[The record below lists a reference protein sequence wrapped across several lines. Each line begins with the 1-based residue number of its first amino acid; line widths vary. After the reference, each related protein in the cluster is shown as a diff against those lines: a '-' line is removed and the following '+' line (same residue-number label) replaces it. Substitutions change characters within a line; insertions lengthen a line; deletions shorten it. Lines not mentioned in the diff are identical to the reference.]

1 MRAVIVYESL
11 FGNTREIADAIGEGV
26 KETHPDAEVEC
37 VAVVDAL
44 PERVGPTD
52 LLVVGGP
59 THMRGMTTGM
69 SRKMGLKSEEREAG
83 QEERP
88 FTSEEGAEGPG
99 VRGWFHDTLPK
110 AHTGTHAAAAFDTR
124 ADTRLAGAA
133 AGGIA
138 RRLRGHGYELVAE
151 PEGFIIEDI
160 DGPLRA
166 GERDRARAWGAALQV
181 A

>member
-1 MRAVIVYESL
+1 MIVYESL
-11 FGNTREIADAIGEGV
+11 FGNTREIADAIGEGL
-26 KETHPDAEVEC
+26 KETHPAAEVEC
-37 VAVVDAL
+37 MAVVDAL
-44 PERVGPTD
+44 PERIGRTD

-69 SRKMGLKSEEREAG
+69 SRRMGLKAEKQEAEK
-83 QEERP
+83 EERP
-88 FTSEEGAEGPG
+88 FTPEVGAEGPG
-99 VRGWFHDTLPK
+99 VRDWFHDTLPK

-138 RRLRGHGYELVAE
+138 RRLRSHGYELVAE
-151 PEGFIIEDI
+151 PEGFVIEEI

>member
-26 KETHPDAEVEC
+26 KETHPAAEVEC
-37 VAVVDAL
+37 MTVVDAL
-44 PERVGPTD
+44 PERIGRTD

-59 THMRGMTTGM
+59 THTRGMTTGM
-69 SRKMGLKSEEREAG
+69 SRRMGLKAEKQEA
-83 QEERP
+83 EKEKRP
-88 FTSEEGAEGPG
+88 FTPEAGAEGPG
-99 VRGWFHDTLPK
+99 VRDWFHDTLPK

-133 AGGIA
+133 ARGIA
-138 RRLRGHGYELVAE
+138 RRLRSHGYELVAE
-151 PEGFIIEDI
+151 PEGFVIEEI

>member
-11 FGNTREIADAIGEGV
+11 FGNTRDVADAIGEGV
-26 KETHPDAEVEC
+26 KAAHPEAEVEC
-37 VAVVDAL
+37 LPVVDAV
-44 PERVGPTD
+44 PERIGPTD

-69 SRKMGLKSEEREAG
+69 SRRMGLKAEAK
-83 QEERP
+83 EAENDERP
-88 FTSEEGAEGPG
+88 FAPEVGAEGPG
-99 VRGWFHDTLPK
+99 VRDWFHDTLPK
-110 AHTGTHAAAAFDTR
+110 AGTGTHAAAAFDTR
-124 ADTRLAGAA
+124 ADMRLAGAA

-151 PEGFIIEDI
+151 PEGFVIEDAE
-160 DGPLRA
+160 GPLRA
-166 GERDRARAWGAALQV
+166 GERDRARAWGASLHV

>member
-26 KETHPDAEVEC
+26 RQAHPNAEVEC
-37 VAVVDAL
+37 VAVNDAL
-44 PERVGPTD
+44 PERIGATD

-69 SRKMGLKSEEREAG
+69 SRKMGLKSEANEAEKE
-83 QEERP
+83 QRA
-88 FTSEEGAEGPG
+88 FTPLPDAEGPG
-99 VRGWFHDTLPK
+99 VRDWFHHTLPK

-124 ADTRLAGAA
+124 ADMRLAGGA

-151 PEGFIIEDI
+151 PEGFVIEDTE
-160 DGPLRA
+160 GPLRE
-166 GERDRARAWGAALQV
+166 GERERARAWGAALQV